1 MDSTLKEQNL
11 IEQLKEKIIPLWKA
25 MQQSN
30 IRMMESFLLE
40 RDIEFFP
47 MLLNWAEQ
55 EENSVF
61 LHIAELK
68 VCHGKRVIHRGNI
81 GICQDRNG
89 CVVFK

>member
-1 MDSTLKEQNL
+1 M
-11 IEQLKEKIIPLWKA
+11 I
-25 MQQSN
+25 
-30 IRMMESFLLE
+30 ESFLLE

-55 EENSVF
+55 EENSGF

-68 VCHGKRVIHRGNI
+68 VCHGKRVIPQLPQCKGNI